1 MVSIKDKRLAIFDF
15 CETIVAMQSADSF
28 IDFVR
33 DKTPSRKRNLLEFLR
48 SFLTKLKFFSVI
60 NKLFPK
66 NNIHKKLKLLQLSGI
81 PKSTIEE
88 LSKNYYEDVLKDKLI
103 PKIIDELKQKQS
115 IGYRIIILSGGY
127 TVYIK
132 HFAET
137 VDINSSDIIATDI
150 CFDKK
155 DICKGIFQGVDCMNE
170 NKIIKMKKKIKDI
183 DEFNL
188 HDSYAYSD
196 SISDL
201 PLLNF
206 VGNGIVVAKNKQQWM
221 TENNFNLILWN

>member
-1 MVSIKDKRLAIFDF
+1 
-15 CETIVAMQSADSF
+15 MQSADSF

-33 DKTPSRKRNLLEFLR
+33 DKTPSHKRNLLEFLR
-48 SFLTKLKFFSVI
+48 SLLAKLKFFSVI
-60 NKLFPK
+60 NKLFPS
-66 NNIHKKLKLLQLSGI
+66 NNIHKKFKLLQLSGI

-88 LSKNYYEDVLKDKLI
+88 LSKNYYENVLKDKLI
-103 PKIIDELKQKQS
+103 PKIINELKQKQS

-127 TVYIK
+127 TIYIK
-132 HFAET
+132 HFAKT
-137 VDINSSDIIATDI
+137 VDINNSDIIATDI

-170 NKIIKMKKKIKDI
+170 NKIIKIKKKIKDI

-188 HDSYAYSD
+188 DASYAYSD

-206 VGNGIVVAKNKQQWM
+206 VGNGIVVAKSKQKWM

>member
-1 MVSIKDKRLAIFDF
+1 MLSIKDKRLAIFDF
-15 CETIVAMQSADSF
+15 CETLVAMQSADNF

-60 NKLFPK
+60 NKLFPS
-66 NNIHKKLKLLQLSGI
+66 NNIHKKFKLLQLSGI

-88 LSKNYYEDVLKDKLI
+88 LSKNYYENVLKDKLI
-103 PKIIDELKQKQS
+103 PKIINELKQKQS

-127 TVYIK
+127 TIYIK
-132 HFAET
+132 HFAKT

-170 NKIIKMKKKIKDI
+170 NKIIKIKKKIKDI

-188 HDSYAYSD
+188 DASYAYSD

-206 VGNGIVVAKNKQQWM
+206 VGNGIVVAKSKQKWM

>member
-1 MVSIKDKRLAIFDF
+1 MASSKDKRLAIFDF
-15 CETIVAMQSADSF
+15 CETLVAMQSADSF

-60 NKLFPK
+60 NKLFPS

-88 LSKNYYEDVLKDKLI
+88 LSKNYYENVLKNKLI
-103 PKIIDELKQKQS
+103 PKIINELKQKQS

-127 TVYIK
+127 TIYIK

-137 VDINSSDIIATDI
+137 VDINSNDIIATDI
-150 CFDKK
+150 CFDKN
-155 DICKGIFQGVDCMNE
+155 DICKGIFQGVDCMNK

-188 HDSYAYSD
+188 DASYAYSD

-201 PLLNF
+201 PLLKL
-206 VGNGIVVAKNKQQWM
+206 VGNGVAVNQKDQEWAQKHNLKQ
-221 TENNFNLILWN
+221 LIWK

>member
-1 MVSIKDKRLAIFDF
+1 MLSIKDKRLAIFDF
-15 CETIVAMQSADSF
+15 CETLVAMQSADNF

-60 NKLFPK
+60 NKLFPS
-66 NNIHKKLKLLQLSGI
+66 NNIHKKFKLLQLSGI

-88 LSKNYYEDVLKDKLI
+88 LSKNYYENLLKDKLI
-103 PKIIDELKQKQS
+103 PKIINELKQKQS

-127 TVYIK
+127 TIYIK
-132 HFAET
+132 HFAKT

-170 NKIIKMKKKIKDI
+170 NKIIKIKKKIKDI

-188 HDSYAYSD
+188 DASYAYSD
-196 SISDL
+196 SISDYRVHCWRCFINRL
-201 PLLNF
+201 R
-206 VGNGIVVAKNKQQWM
+206 G
-221 TENNFNLILWN
+221 

>member
-1 MVSIKDKRLAIFDF
+1 M
-15 CETIVAMQSADSF
+15 
-28 IDFVR
+28 
-33 DKTPSRKRNLLEFLR
+33 LESCFR
-48 SFLTKLKFFSVI
+48 HPIS
-60 NKLFPK
+60 
-66 NNIHKKLKLLQLSGI
+66 
-81 PKSTIEE
+81 
-88 LSKNYYEDVLKDKLI
+88 Y
-103 PKIIDELKQKQS
+103 
-115 IGYRIIILSGGY
+115 
-127 TVYIK
+127 
-132 HFAET
+132 
-137 VDINSSDIIATDI
+137 TDI

-188 HDSYAYSD
+188 DDSYAYSD